1 MKKQYIIPIFVPHLG
16 CPNDCVFCNQ
26 KSISGQ
32 TKDVT
37 KEDVRKTIDE
47 HLKYIKED
55 SIVEVA
61 FFGGSFTGIEEE
73 KQIELLSAVSEYI
86 KNKKVQSIRIS
97 TRPDYINKRILK
109 ILKKYNVKTIELG
122 VQSTSDYILKMAGRG
137 HTFEDVKKASKL
149 IRFYGFNL
157 GHQMMVGLP
166 ESTHLDEINTA
177 KQLIKLK
184 PKMVRIYPVLV
195 IKGTKL
201 EKDYN
206 EGNYKPLTITQAV
219 ELCKE
224 IVKLFAKKKIEVI
237 RIGLQPT
244 DTIAS
249 PELEKSEVVAG
260 PFHPAFRQLVEAGIW
275 YDVIVEKIKK
285 LNAKVKEVVVTVN
298 PQDVNNVIGQRI
310 KQARLA
316 KNMTQEDLAE
326 QIDISVAFLSR
337 VERGNSHINLK
348 RLNQLCGLLDTTE
361 GYILNG
367 ASSNSENYLDQEFAE
382 LLKGCSPEKQR
393 LIYNIAKTIA
403 ETN

>member
-32 TKDVT
+32 TKQVT
-37 KEDVRKTIDE
+37 GEDVKKTIE
-47 HLKYIKED
+47 NHLKYVKEN

-61 FFGGSFTGIEEE
+61 FFGGSFTGIEKE
-73 KQIELLSAVSEYI
+73 KQTELLSAAYEYI

-97 TRPDYINKRILK
+97 TRPDYINKDVLK
-109 ILKKYNVKTIELG
+109 TLKKYKVKTIELG
-122 VQSTSDYILKMAGRG
+122 VQSANDYILKKAERG
-137 HTFEDVKKASKL
+137 HTFEDVKKASKM

-206 EGNYKPLTITQAV
+206 EGKYKALTVVQAV
-219 ELCKE
+219 ETCKE
-224 IVKLFAKKKIEVI
+224 LVKLFVKKKIEVI

-244 DTIAS
+244 DTIAN
-249 PELEKSEVVAG
+249 PENEKSEVVA
-260 PFHPAFRQLVEAGIW
+260 RTISSSIWTTCRIRNLV
-275 YDVIVEKIKK
+275 
-285 LNAKVKEVVVTVN
+285 
-298 PQDVNNVIGQRI
+298 
-310 KQARLA
+310 
-316 KNMTQEDLAE
+316 
-326 QIDISVAFLSR
+326 
-337 VERGNSHINLK
+337 
-348 RLNQLCGLLDTTE
+348 
-361 GYILNG
+361 
-367 ASSNSENYLDQEFAE
+367 
-382 LLKGCSPEKQR
+382 
-393 LIYNIAKTIA
+393 
-403 ETN
+403 